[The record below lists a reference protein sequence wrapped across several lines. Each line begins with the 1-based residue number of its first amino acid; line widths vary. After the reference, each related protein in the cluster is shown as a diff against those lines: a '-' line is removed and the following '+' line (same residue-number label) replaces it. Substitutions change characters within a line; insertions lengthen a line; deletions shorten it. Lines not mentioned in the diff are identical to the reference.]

1 MGIRKDPNKNV
12 GKNRPLTERHL
23 VAIPMPFVPLESNA
37 LRLGLFIK
45 IEGSWFSHPFPTN
58 SFKITASTDLETLK
72 GLKKVK
78 LFVDFERSDH
88 EDHATPD
95 LPESPT
101 REQPVNTVVE
111 AAVAQDNTG
120 SSFPPEVEE
129 AAEEPIQRKVAQHEA
144 FQDYQSHLQQVENQ
158 FQEFIQESK
167 QSVQDIVAG
176 RPRGLRT
183 AQKIVGNLLDLL
195 DGSDN
200 SRALLN
206 LIGSNET
213 SEEFFFHAT
222 NVSSLSM
229 MVGLDLGLSRQDNE
243 KMALGAFFHDVGEL
257 KYPAET
263 LLRKGVMGQGELK
276 TFLRTHPQY
285 GVDIVEKIPNFPYEA
300 VDVIR
305 QHHERLN
312 GSGQP
317 SGKKDAQIST
327 FAKIVMVVDLYDELC
342 HHPDPARSLIPSE
355 ALSYLYVKCRQ
366 TLWQDAIVSLI
377 KQLGVYPPGSL
388 VHLSNQKTGI
398 VTSVNFENR
407 LRPIILVYDEHSS
420 TEQPV
425 VLNLEE
431 EDDSLMI
438 TEAIRPGD
446 LTPKIRE
453 CLNPRRLISYFP
465 SNAPVESC
473 VAP

>member
-1 MGIRKDPNKNV
+1 M
-12 GKNRPLTERHL
+12 
-23 VAIPMPFVPLESNA
+23 AFVPLEPSA

-58 SFKITASTDLETLK
+58 SFKIIAAKDLETLK

-78 LFVDFERSDH
+78 LFVDIERSDP
-88 EDHATPD
+88 EFTATPD

-101 REQPVNTVVE
+101 REQPENLVIQE
-111 AAVAQDNTG
+111 PVAQDDAD
-120 SSFPPEVEE
+120 SSIPPEVEE
-129 AAEEPIQRKVAQHEA
+129 KVEGQVQRKVAQHEA

-158 FQEFIQESK
+158 LQEVLQESK
-167 QSVQDIVAG
+167 QSVQDVVAG
-176 RPRGLRT
+176 RPRGVRT
-183 AQKIVGNLLDLL
+183 AQKIMGNLLDLL

-213 SEEFFFHAT
+213 SEEFFLHAT

-229 MVGLDLGLSRQDNE
+229 MVGLDLGLSREDNE
-243 KMALGAFFHDVGEL
+243 KLALGAFFHDVGEL
-257 KYPAET
+257 KYPAAT
-263 LLRKGVMGQGELK
+263 LLRKGVMGPGELQ

-285 GVDIVEKIPNFPYEA
+285 GVEMMEKIPNFPYEA
-300 VDVIR
+300 IDIIH

-342 HHPDPARSLIPSE
+342 HHPDPARSLTPSE

-366 TLWQDAIVSLI
+366 TLWQDAIVSLV

-388 VHLSNQKTGI
+388 VQLSNQKTGI

-407 LRPIILVYDEHSS
+407 LRPIILVYDEHASK
-420 TEQPV
+420 EEPI
-425 VLNLEE
+425 VLNLAEE
-431 EDDSLMI
+431 EESLTI
-438 TEAIRPGD
+438 VEAIRPGD
-446 LTPKIRE
+446 LAPKIRE
-453 CLNPRRLISYFP
+453 CLNPRRMISYFP
-465 SNAPVESC
+465 SNTPVEACS
-473 VAP
+473 VQ

>member
-1 MGIRKDPNKNV
+1 
-12 GKNRPLTERHL
+12 
-23 VAIPMPFVPLESNA
+23 MPFVPLEPSA

-45 IEGSWFSHPFPTN
+45 LEGSWFSHPFPTN
-58 SFKITASTDLETLK
+58 SFKILAAKDLETLK

-78 LFVDFERSDH
+78 LFVDFDRSD
-88 EDHATPD
+88 A
-95 LPESPT
+95 ESTADSDPLDSFPL
-101 REQPVNTVVE
+101 EQPEPQMIDESIIENDE
-111 AAVAQDNTG
+111 D
-120 SSFPPEVEE
+120 SSTFADVEE
-129 AAEEPIQRKVAQHEA
+129 PPKDPMQRKVAQHEA
-144 FQDYQSHLQQVENQ
+144 FQDYQSHLQQVETQ
-158 FQEFIQESK
+158 YQEVMQESK
-167 QSVQDIVAG
+167 QAVQDVVAG

-183 AQKIVGNLLDLL
+183 AQKILENIHDLL

-206 LIGSNET
+206 LIGSNE
-213 SEEFFFHAT
+213 SGDEFFFHAT

-243 KMALGAFFHDVGEL
+243 KLALGGFFHDVGEL

-263 LLRKGVMGQGELK
+263 LLRKGEMGQGELK

-285 GVDIVEKIPNFPYEA
+285 GVEIVEKIPNFPYEA

-342 HHPDPARSLIPSE
+342 HHPDPSRSLTPSE

-388 VHLSNQKTGI
+388 VQLNNQKTGI
-398 VTSVNFENR
+398 VTSVNLDNR
-407 LRPIILVYDEHSS
+407 LRPIILVYDEHAS
-420 TEQPV
+420 TEEPI
-425 VLNLEE
+425 VLNLAE
-431 EDDSLMI
+431 EDDSLTI
-438 TEAIRPGD
+438 AEAIRPGD
-446 LTPKIRE
+446 LAPHIRE
-453 CLNPRRLISYFP
+453 CLNPRRMISYFP
-465 SNAPVESC
+465 SKTPIETS
-473 VAP
+473 VAG

>member
-1 MGIRKDPNKNV
+1 M
-12 GKNRPLTERHL
+12 
-23 VAIPMPFVPLESNA
+23 AFVPLEPCA

-58 SFKITASTDLETLK
+58 SFKIIAAKDLETLK

-78 LFVDFERSDH
+78 LFVDMERSDP
-88 EDHATPD
+88 ESSATPD
-95 LPESPT
+95 YSESPT
-101 REQPVNTVVE
+101 REQSENIVLE
-111 AAVAQDNTG
+111 ELVAKNDG
-120 SSFPPEVEE
+120 DSSIPPEVEE
-129 AAEEPIQRKVAQHEA
+129 ADGAQVKRKATRYET

-158 FQEFIQESK
+158 LQEVLQESK
-167 QSVQDIVAG
+167 QSVQDVVAG
-176 RPRGLRT
+176 RPRGVRT

-213 SEEFFFHAT
+213 SEEFFLHAT
-222 NVSSLSM
+222 NVCSLSM
-229 MVGLDLGLSRQDNE
+229 MVGLDLGLSREDNE
-243 KMALGAFFHDVGEL
+243 KLALGAFFHDVGEL

-263 LLRKGVMGQGELK
+263 LLRKGVMGPGELT
-276 TFLRTHPQY
+276 TFQRNHPQY
-285 GVDIVEKIPNFPYEA
+285 GVEIMERIQKFPYEA
-300 VDVIR
+300 IEVVH

-317 SGKKDAQIST
+317 SGKKEAQIST

-342 HHPDPARSLIPSE
+342 HHPDPAQSLTPSE

-366 TLWQDAIVSLI
+366 TLWHDAVVSLV

-388 VHLSNQKTGI
+388 VQLSNQKIGI
-398 VTSVNFENR
+398 VTSVNLENR
-407 LRPIILVYDEHSS
+407 LRPIILVYDEHAS
-420 TEQPV
+420 TNEPL

-431 EDDSLMI
+431 EEDSLKI
-438 TEAIRPGD
+438 VEAIRPGD
-446 LTPKIRE
+446 LAPKIRE
-453 CLNPRRLISYFP
+453 CLNPRRIISYFP
-465 SNAPVESC
+465 SNTPVEEY
-473 VAP
+473 VEK

>member
-1 MGIRKDPNKNV
+1 
-12 GKNRPLTERHL
+12 
-23 VAIPMPFVPLESNA
+23 MPFVPLEPCA

-58 SFKITASTDLETLK
+58 SFNIKTAKDLETLK

-78 LFVDFERSDH
+78 LFVDFERSDS
-88 EDHATPD
+88 EAPATPD

-101 REQPVNTVVE
+101 REQPVNIVVE
-111 AAVAQDNTG
+111 EPVAQDDAD
-120 SSFPPEVEE
+120 SSIPPEVEE
-129 AAEEPIQRKVAQHEA
+129 TVDDPMQRKVAQHEA

-158 FQEFIQESK
+158 FQEFLQESK
-167 QSVQDIVAG
+167 QSVQDVVAG

-183 AQKIVGNLLDLL
+183 AQKIVKNLLDLL
-195 DGSDN
+195 DGSEN

-206 LIGSNET
+206 LIGSNES
-213 SEEFFFHAT
+213 SEEFFLHAT
-222 NVSSLSM
+222 NVCSLSM
-229 MVGLDLGLSRQDNE
+229 MVGLDLGFSREENE
-243 KMALGAFFHDVGEL
+243 KLALGAFFHDVGEL
-257 KYPAET
+257 KYPAEI
-263 LLRKGVMGQGELK
+263 LLRKGTMGQGELK
-276 TFLRTHPQY
+276 KFLQTHAQY
-285 GVDIVEKIPNFPYEA
+285 GVEMAKKIPNFPYEA
-300 VDVIR
+300 VDVIH

-317 SGKKDAQIST
+317 SGKKDTQIST

-366 TLWQDAIVSLI
+366 TLWQDAVVSLI

-388 VHLSNQKTGI
+388 VHLSNQKIGI

-407 LRPIILVYDEHSS
+407 LRPIILVYDEHTSP
-420 TEQPV
+420 EEPI
-425 VLNLEE
+425 VLNLAEE
-431 EDDSLMI
+431 EDSLTI
-438 TEAIRPGD
+438 LEAIRPAD
-446 LTPKIRE
+446 LSPKIRE
-453 CLNPRRLISYFP
+453 CLNPRRMISYFP
-465 SNAPVESC
+465 SKTSVESC

>member
-1 MGIRKDPNKNV
+1 M
-12 GKNRPLTERHL
+12 
-23 VAIPMPFVPLESNA
+23 AFVPLESNA

-58 SFKITASTDLETLK
+58 SFKIIAAKDLETLK

-78 LFVDFERSDH
+78 LFVDIERSDP
-88 EDHATPD
+88 EPTATPD

-101 REQPVNTVVE
+101 REQPENLVAQE
-111 AAVAQDNTG
+111 PVAQDAAD
-120 SSFPPEVEE
+120 SSIPPEVEE
-129 AAEEPIQRKVAQHEA
+129 TVEGQVQRKVAQHEA

-158 FQEFIQESK
+158 LQEVLQESK
-167 QSVQDIVAG
+167 QSVQDVVAG
-176 RPRGLRT
+176 RPRGVRT

-213 SEEFFFHAT
+213 SEEFFLHAT

-229 MVGLDLGLSRQDNE
+229 MVGLDLGLSREDNE
-243 KMALGAFFHDVGEL
+243 KLALGAFFHDVGEL

-263 LLRKGVMGQGELK
+263 LLRKGVMGPGELK

-285 GVDIVEKIPNFPYEA
+285 GVEIMEKIPNFPYEA
-300 VDVIR
+300 IDVIH

-342 HHPDPARSLIPSE
+342 HHPDPARSLTPSE

-366 TLWQDAIVSLI
+366 TLWQDAIVSLV

-388 VHLSNQKTGI
+388 VQLSNQKTGI

-407 LRPIILVYDEHSS
+407 LRPIILVYDEHASK
-420 TEQPV
+420 EEPI
-425 VLNLEE
+425 VLNLAEE
-431 EDDSLMI
+431 KDSLTI
-438 TEAIRPGD
+438 VEAIRPGD
-446 LTPKIRE
+446 LAPQIRE
-453 CLNPRRLISYFP
+453 CLNPRRMISYFP
-465 SNAPVESC
+465 SNTPVEAC
-473 VAP
+473 IAQ

>member
-1 MGIRKDPNKNV
+1 MS
-12 GKNRPLTERHL
+12 
-23 VAIPMPFVPLESNA
+23 FVPLEHTA
-37 LRLGLFIK
+37 LRLGLYIK
-45 IEGSWFSHPFPTN
+45 IEGSWFSHPFSTN
-58 SFKITASTDLETLK
+58 SFKIKTAKDLETLK
-72 GLKKVK
+72 GLKKFK
-78 LFVDFERSDH
+78 LFVDFERSDT
-88 EDHATPD
+88 EAPAAPD

-101 REQPVNTVVE
+101 REQPVPTLVE
-111 AAVAQDNTG
+111 EPVAQDNADG
-120 SSFPPEVEE
+120 SLPSEVEE
-129 AAEEPIQRKVAQHEA
+129 TVEDPMQRKVAQHEA

-158 FQEFIQESK
+158 FQEVLQESK
-167 QSVQDIVAG
+167 QSVQDVVAG

-183 AQKIVGNLLDLL
+183 AQKIVGNLLNLL

-206 LIGSNET
+206 LIGTNET

-263 LLRKGVMGQGELK
+263 LLRKGMMGQGELN

-300 VDVIR
+300 IEVIR

-327 FAKIVMVVDLYDELC
+327 FTKIVMVVDLYDELC
-342 HHPDPARSLIPSE
+342 HHPDPAQSLIPSE

-366 TLWQDAIVSLI
+366 TLWHDAIVSLI

-420 TEQPV
+420 TVEPI
-425 VLNLEE
+425 VLNLAK
-431 EDDSLMI
+431 EDEALMI

-446 LTPKIRE
+446 LAPKIRE
-453 CLNPRRLISYFP
+453 CLNPRRMVSYFP

-473 VAP
+473 ATL